1 MKKAMSDIRNKKIG
15 IMSGAMIAGGL
26 VWLTCCQEPPTW
38 PLQQACYLESYG
50 PGERRV
56 YLCDPN

>member
-1 MKKAMSDIRNKKIG
+1 MNDLWLFFLGMMA
-15 IMSGAMIAGGL
+15 GAMIAGGL

-38 PLQQACYLESYG
+38 PQQQECYLESYG
-50 PGERRV
+50 PSERRV

>member
-1 MKKAMSDIRNKKIG
+1 MSDIRMFFLG
-15 IMSGAMIAGGL
+15 MMAGAIIAGGL

-38 PLQQACYLESYG
+38 PQQQACYLESYG